1 MWPPYI
7 FSVSPPR
14 VAPPH
19 KPRLVFTAE
28 CWWRW
33 SVGGRAVKHRNTLT
47 RLHLSWS
54 VSEHSTRSRRE
65 GNKGREAILQHNA
78 QLFIHHSRGLSTGM
92 SLWIFDKDIE
102 VQRLQLRGFIIT
114 FVAIYASSRWAERKN
129 NKSKAT
135 EPRREPSEPITCVSC
150 YCTLVTELQSNGDDE
165 FDGRFDLKL

>member
-1 MWPPYI
+1 MTTVYLQC
-7 FSVSPPR
+7 
-14 VAPPH
+14 VATEGSGATQTEAGFH
-19 KPRLVFTAE
+19 SRMLMTVVRRRLSCQTQ
-28 CWWRW
+28 
-33 SVGGRAVKHRNTLT
+33 KHFT